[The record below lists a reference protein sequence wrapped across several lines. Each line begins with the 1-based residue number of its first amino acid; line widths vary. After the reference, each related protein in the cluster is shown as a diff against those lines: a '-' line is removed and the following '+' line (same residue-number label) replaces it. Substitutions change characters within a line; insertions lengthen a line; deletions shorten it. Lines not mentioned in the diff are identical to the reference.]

1 LPRLSLTQ
9 QLPEPRAPAAAL
21 SPRSRHSRAMA
32 EEGERK
38 KGGKRGGEHPA
49 RLLLKVAKERCAE
62 GRCELKRSA

>member
-1 LPRLSLTQ
+1 
-9 QLPEPRAPAAAL
+9 
-21 SPRSRHSRAMA
+21 MA

-38 KGGKRGGEHPA
+38 KGGKGGGVPPA